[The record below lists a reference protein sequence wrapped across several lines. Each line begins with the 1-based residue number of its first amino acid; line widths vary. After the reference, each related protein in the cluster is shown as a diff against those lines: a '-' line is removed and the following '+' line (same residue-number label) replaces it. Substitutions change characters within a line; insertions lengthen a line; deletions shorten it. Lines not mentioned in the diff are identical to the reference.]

1 MPEFASSRCREIY
14 RRVPPEA
21 SLTNDGADHEPPYYP
36 AFPEFTPSIRSHVR
50 PRSRQLIF
58 FQLRVHGE
66 SKPFTKTI
74 MPDITIKHLDEMER
88 YTGSFQHGQQFFF
101 AGKSLG
107 LSTLGMN
114 AIRMPPHWEHYP
126 EHDHA
131 ADKEEE
137 LYIPLEGS
145 GILHAEGQTYPMQ
158 RGVLIRVG
166 AATKRKIVPGPEGM
180 TLLVLSNRPDSA

>member
-1 MPEFASSRCREIY
+1 MFSLSILASVPKSAATCA
-14 RRVPPEA
+14 PPEPWL
-21 SLTNDGADHEPPYYP
+21 SLL
-36 AFPEFTPSIRSHVR
+36 SLVR
-50 PRSRQLIF
+50 HYAHRARQPI
-58 FQLRVHGE
+58 
-66 SKPFTKTI
+66 TKTN
-74 MPDITIKHLDEMER
+74 MSDITIKNLDELER
-88 YTGSFQHGQQFFF
+88 YTGPFQKGQQFFF

-107 LSTLGMN
+107 LSKLGMN

-131 ADKEEE
+131 ADNEEE

-145 GILHAEGQTYPMQ
+145 GTLHAEGQTYPMK

-180 TLLVLSNRPDSA
+180 TLLMLSDKPESQ